1 MPKPKVNAKATKP
14 KTASFDTWGGKLA
27 PEPTAKD
34 DVAMKKNIAFQAGV
48 AQRAAA
54 RKPKAVAKPTGIMGN
69 ITGIGTR
76 KKLGKQVMG
85 GK

>member
-1 MPKPKVNAKATKP
+1 MKPKGTTAKSKVVP
-14 KTASFDTWGGKLA
+14 FDAWGGKLA

-69 ITGIGTR
+69 ITGFGTR